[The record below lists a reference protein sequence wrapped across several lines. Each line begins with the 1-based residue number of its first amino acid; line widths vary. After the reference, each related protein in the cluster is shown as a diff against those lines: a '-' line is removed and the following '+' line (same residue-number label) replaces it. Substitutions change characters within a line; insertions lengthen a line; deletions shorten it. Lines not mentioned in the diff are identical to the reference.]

1 METFDLSVENDA
13 MLFISNLDNIHNDGK
28 LLLLPK
34 TRCLQV
40 ASVLVA
46 SLLSFACFVG
56 AVALAELEEETN
68 CCTTLTNLAY
78 HRW

>member
-1 METFDLSVENDA
+1 MCHYV
-13 MLFISNLDNIHNDGK
+13 
-28 LLLLPK
+28 LLL
-34 TRCLQV
+34 TQQRGQV